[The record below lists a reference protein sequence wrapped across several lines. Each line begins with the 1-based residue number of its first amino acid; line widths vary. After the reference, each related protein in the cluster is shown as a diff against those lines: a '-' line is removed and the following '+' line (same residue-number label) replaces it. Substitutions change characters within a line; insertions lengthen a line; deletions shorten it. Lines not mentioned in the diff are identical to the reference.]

1 MGDMA
6 DYYMERDFLFDLDN
20 EGQHDSEPITSET
33 EWRTKDGQRVRIRDM
48 TDSHLLNTINVLR
61 GKSRKG
67 TTFKTDDVRRR
78 EWLNVMA
85 NEAYKRGLTLD
96 EVDGKDP
103 VHE

>member
-6 DYYMERDFLFDLDN
+6 DYYREIEERAFDEL
-20 EGQHDSEPITSET
+20 EEEPLSSDSIWTTKERQRIPIY
-33 EWRTKDGQRVRIRDM
+33 KMG
-48 TDSHLLNTINVLR
+48 DSHLLNTIRVLR
-61 GKSRKG
+61 GKSPIG
-67 TTFKTDDVRRR
+67 TTWSGDNVRRR

-85 NEAYKRGLTLD
+85 NEAYSRGLSIE